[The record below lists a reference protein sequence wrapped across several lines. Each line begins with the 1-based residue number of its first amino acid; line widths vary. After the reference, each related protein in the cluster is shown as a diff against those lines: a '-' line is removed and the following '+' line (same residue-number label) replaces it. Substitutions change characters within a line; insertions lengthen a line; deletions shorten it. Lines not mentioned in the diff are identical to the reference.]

1 MKKAAPISRR
11 KGRPSAG
18 ESIRKLENLL
28 EVARQQ
34 FSRHGYRAVTMRGVA
49 EAADVSTRTLYN
61 RYADKLAL
69 FRACIDAGAAAFPA
83 PQMDLA
89 AKPRD
94 TLYRFAVD
102 IVRQL
107 STETSMS
114 LGILVFR
121 EGQDFPELLQAAE
134 ANQDAYLVQPLADYL
149 RRHGLEQEGS
159 SDRAKLF
166 IAMAISEFQRRTT
179 FGRPLQ
185 SRQELEDHARL
196 ATALFLGGAR
206 KSVAPGDMG
215 QALAQSR

>member
-1 MKKAAPISRR
+1 MKKAAPTSRR
-11 KGRPSAG
+11 KGRPSAE

-28 EVARQQ
+28 EVARLQ

-69 FRACIDAGAAAFPA
+69 FKACIDAGAAAFPA

-114 LGILVFR
+114 LGILGVSR
-121 EGQDFPELLQAAE
+121 RPGFPRTAAGGGGKPR
-134 ANQDAYLVQPLADYL
+134 YLP
-149 RRHGLEQEGS
+149 R
-159 SDRAKLF
+159 
-166 IAMAISEFQRRTT
+166 
-179 FGRPLQ
+179 
-185 SRQELEDHARL
+185 
-196 ATALFLGGAR
+196 ATAGGLPAPPRAR
-206 KSVAPGDMG
+206 AGQQFRPREVVHRDGDI
-215 QALAQSR
+215 